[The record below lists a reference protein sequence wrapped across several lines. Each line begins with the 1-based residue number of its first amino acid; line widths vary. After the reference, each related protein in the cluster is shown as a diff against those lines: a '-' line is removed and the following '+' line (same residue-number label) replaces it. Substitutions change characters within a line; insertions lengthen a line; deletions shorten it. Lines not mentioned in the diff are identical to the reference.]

1 MDKIKKIIEKAQ
13 NTMRKTLLNLLAVTV
28 GFLAGTLEGNTCTN
42 VIITRGASRDG
53 SVLVSYAAD
62 SHYLFGELYYH
73 PAQDWKPGTM
83 LQIYEWDT
91 NRHLGEI
98 EQVPHTYQTV
108 GNMNEFQVIITETT
122 WGGRPELEDK
132 SGGIDYGSLIYIA
145 LQRAKT
151 AREAI
156 DVIVDLANTHGY
168 CSEGETFSIAD
179 KNEAW
184 IMELVGKG
192 MNMKNG
198 KNLNK
203 GIVWVAMR
211 VPDGAICGHA
221 NQARIGKF
229 PLDDPDNCL
238 YAPDVISL
246 ARRKG
251 WFEGLD
257 SEFSFKKAYCPAD
270 FGTVRGCDARVWS
283 AFNILTDGWF
293 SFYDEDGKAVTRD
306 AFSYLDYVMGN
317 DLEGDFPLF
326 VYPRKKAGVKEV
338 ADVMRDHFEGTP
350 MDMTQDIGAG
360 GNALPY
366 RWRPME
372 FTYDGKTY
380 VNERAIAT
388 QQTGFWMVGQ
398 ARNYV
403 PDVVGGILWFGT
415 DDAATSYLT
424 PIYTSTTKVP
434 DCFREGNGDLLH
446 YSNTASFWINNRISN
461 ACYKMYNVMAP
472 YVRDRIDYFE
482 IDQMERRTHS
492 VDSMAVVM
500 YNQVAVKL
508 QKKLSSKHDVMV
520 SRRPFAAVVK
530 YVTDYTV
537 KTAQDQFEAWRTL
550 EEELLVKFM
559 DGNVKP
565 QNDDGTFKHSEYS
578 DGIPEKVEW
587 PGYTELWKETVAQEH
602 GDVIIVPEETNNQ

>member
-1 MDKIKKIIEKAQ
+1 MK
-13 NTMRKTLLNLLAVTV
+13 KTLMASFILAAL
-28 GFLAGTLEGNTCTN
+28 GMLSPRAEACTN

-62 SHYLFGELYYH
+62 SHSLFGELYYK
-73 PAQDWKPGTM
+73 PAADWKAGSM
-83 LQIYEWDT
+83 LAVRDWDT
-91 NRHLGEI
+91 NRYLGEI

-108 GNMNEFQVIITETT
+108 GNMNEFQLIITETT

-132 SGGIDYGSLIYIA
+132 KGGIDYGSLIYIT

-156 DVIVDLANTHGY
+156 DVIVDLANTYGY
-168 CSEGETFSIAD
+168 ASEGETFSIAD

-184 IMELVGKG
+184 IMELIGKG
-192 MNMKNG
+192 MNMRNG
-198 KNLNK
+198 VNTQK

-211 VPDGAICGHA
+211 VPDGAICAHA

-238 YAPDVISL
+238 YAQDVISF

-251 WFEGLD
+251 YFDGPD
-257 SEFSFKKAYCPAD
+257 SEFSFKKAYNPAD
-270 FGTVRGCDARVWS
+270 FGTVRGCDARAWS

-306 AFSYLDYVMGN
+306 AYSYLDYVMGK
-317 DLEGDFPLF
+317 DLDGDFPLF
-326 VYPRKKAGVKEV
+326 VFPRKKAGVKEL

-372 FTYDGKTY
+372 FEVDGKTY
-380 VNERAIAT
+380 LNERAIAT
-388 QQTGFWMVGQ
+388 QQTGFWMIGQ

-424 PIYTSTTKVP
+424 PIYTSTTQVP
-434 DCFREGNGDLLH
+434 ECFREGNGDMLH
-446 YSNTASFWINNRISN
+446 YSPTASFWVNNRISN

-472 YVRDRIDYFE
+472 YVRERIDLFE
-482 IDQMERRTHS
+482 RDQMELRTHTT
-492 VDSMAVVM
+492 DSMAVVL

-508 QKKLSSKHDVMV
+508 QKKLSSKGDVMV
-520 SRRPFAAVVK
+520 SRKPFRK
-530 YVTDYTV
+530 ITRYLTDYSV
-537 KTAQDQFEAWRTL
+537 KTAQEQFGKWQQL
-550 EEELLVKFM
+550 EVELLVKFM

-565 QNDDGTFKHSEYS
+565 QNPDGSFAVSEF
-578 DGIPEKVEW
+578 DARQPAGIEW

-602 GDVIIVPEETNNQ
+602 GDVIRVLSE

>member
-1 MDKIKKIIEKAQ
+1 MEKGK
-13 NTMRKTLLNLLAVTV
+13 NILKTFVVSAIFMTI
-28 GFLAGTLEGNTCTN
+28 GIEGNTCTN
-42 VIITRGASRDG
+42 VIVSRGASKDG

-62 SHYLFGELYYH
+62 SHYLFGELYYR
-73 PAQDWKPGTM
+73 PAVDWDPGST
-83 LQIYEWDT
+83 LNIYDWDS
-91 NRHLGEI
+91 NRYLGDI
-98 EQVPHTYQTV
+98 EQVPHTFQTV
-108 GNMNEFQVIITETT
+108 GNMNEYQVIIGETT

-132 SGGIDYGSLIYIA
+132 KGGIDYGSLIYIT
-145 LQRAKT
+145 LQRAKS
-151 AREAI
+151 AHEAI
-156 DVIVDLANTHGY
+156 DIIVDLANTYGY
-168 CSEGETFSIAD
+168 ASEGETFSIAD

-184 IMELVGKG
+184 IMELIGKG
-192 MNMKNG
+192 MNIRNG
-198 KNLNK
+198 VNVNK
-203 GIVWVAMR
+203 GIVWVARR
-211 VPDGAICGHA
+211 VPDGAICAHA

-238 YAPDVISL
+238 YAPDVIRF

-251 WFEGLD
+251 YFDGPD

-270 FGTVRGCDARVWS
+270 FGTVRGCDARAWS

-293 SFYDEDGKAVTRD
+293 SFYDDEGNAVTKD
-306 AFSYLDYVMGN
+306 AYSYLDYVMGR

-326 VYPRKKAGVKEV
+326 VFPRKKVGVKEL

-372 FTYDGKTY
+372 WEFDGKTY

-388 QQTGFWMVGQ
+388 QQTGFWFVGQ

-415 DDAATSYLT
+415 DDAATSYLS
-424 PIYTSTTKVP
+424 PIYTSTTKIP

-446 YSNTASFWINNRISN
+446 YSPTASFWINNRISN
-461 ACYKMYNVMAP
+461 DCYKMYKIMAP
-472 YVRDRIDYFE
+472 YVRAKVDSFE
-482 IDQMERRTHS
+482 RDQMERRTHS

-500 YNQVAVKL
+500 YNQAVIKL
-508 QKKLSSKHDVMV
+508 QKKLSSKGDVMV
-520 SRRPFAAVVK
+520 SSKPFAKVVK
-530 YVTDYTV
+530 YVTDYSV
-537 KTAQDQFEAWRTL
+537 NTAQDQFKAWQKL
-550 EEELLVKFM
+550 EEELLIKFM

-565 QNDDGTFKHSEYS
+565 QNPDGTFKHSEYS
-578 DGIPEKVEW
+578 KGIPEKIDW

-602 GDVIIVPEETNNQ
+602 GEIIAVPE

>member
-1 MDKIKKIIEKAQ
+1 
-13 NTMRKTLLNLLAVTV
+13 MRKSLLKLFVSALAVVLGTV
-28 GFLAGTLEGNTCTN
+28 EGNTCTN
-42 VIITRGASRDG
+42 VIVSRGASKDG

-73 PAQDWKPGTM
+73 PAADWKAGSM
-83 LQIYEWDT
+83 LPVYEWDT
-91 NRHLGEI
+91 NRYLGEI

-108 GNMNEFQVIITETT
+108 GNMNEFQLIITETT
-122 WGGRPELEDK
+122 WGGREELVDK
-132 SGGIDYGSLIYIA
+132 NGGIDYGSLIYIT

-156 DVIVDLANTHGY
+156 DIIVALANEYGY
-168 CSEGETFSIAD
+168 ASEGETFSIAD

-184 IMELVGKG
+184 IMELIGKG
-192 MNMKNG
+192 MSMRNGINM
-198 KNLNK
+198 NK
-203 GIVWVAMR
+203 GIVWVARR
-211 VPDGAICGHA
+211 VPDGAICAHA

-229 PLDDPDNCL
+229 PMDDPDNCL
-238 YAPDVISL
+238 YAPDVITF

-251 WFEGLD
+251 YFDGLD
-257 SEFSFKKAYCPAD
+257 SEFSFKKAYNPAD
-270 FGTVRGCDARVWS
+270 FGTVRGCDARAWS
-283 AFNILTDGWF
+283 AFNILTQGWF
-293 SFYDEDGKAVTRD
+293 SFYDENGNAVTRD
-306 AFSYLDYVMGN
+306 AFAYLDYVMGN
-317 DLEGDFPLF
+317 NLEGDFPLF
-326 VYPRKKAGVKEV
+326 VYPRKKVGVKEV

-372 FTYDGKTY
+372 FQDPEGNTY

-424 PIYTSTTKVP
+424 PIYTTIQEVP
-434 DCFREGNGDLLH
+434 DCFRVGNGDLLH
-446 YSNTASFWINNRISN
+446 YSADASFWINNRISN

-472 YVRDRIDYFE
+472 YVRAKADAFE
-482 IDQMERRTHS
+482 YDQMERRVHS

-500 YNQVAVKL
+500 YNQVVVKL
-508 QKKLSSKHDVMV
+508 QKKLESRHDTMV
-520 SRRPFAAVVK
+520 SAKPFAKIVK
-530 YVTDYTV
+530 YI
-537 KTAQDQFEAWRTL
+537 TAYCMDTAERQFDKWKNL
-550 EEELLVKFM
+550 EVELLVKFM
-559 DGNVKP
+559 DGNVLP
-565 QNDDGTFKHSEYS
+565 QEKDGSFTHSKYNK
-578 DGIPEKVEW
+578 GMPEKVEQ
-587 PGYTELWKETVAQEH
+587 PGYTELWKETVAREH
-602 GDVIIVPEETNNQ
+602 GMTIRAPQQ

>member
-1 MDKIKKIIEKAQ
+1 MRNSLLKALVATVALLF
-13 NTMRKTLLNLLAVTV
+13 TMEARP
-28 GFLAGTLEGNTCTN
+28 CTN
-42 VIITRGASRDG
+42 VIISRGASQDG

-62 SHYLFGELYYH
+62 SHTLYGELYYR
-73 PAQDWKPGTM
+73 PASDWKPGSTI
-83 LQIYEWDT
+83 QIYDWDT
-91 NRHLGEI
+91 NKPLGVI

-132 SGGIDYGSLIYIA
+132 TGGIDYGSLIYIA

-156 DVIVDLANTHGY
+156 DVIVNLANEYGY
-168 CSEGETFSIAD
+168 ASEGETFSIAD

-184 IMELVGKG
+184 IMELIGKG
-192 MNMKNG
+192 TNMRNG
-198 KNLNK
+198 VNTQK

-211 VPDGAICGHA
+211 VPDGAICAHA

-229 PLDDPDNCL
+229 PLKDPENCL
-238 YAPDVISL
+238 YAPDVITF

-251 WFEGLD
+251 YFEGLD
-257 SEFSFKKAYCPAD
+257 EEFSFKKAYGPAD

-293 SFYDEDGKAVTRD
+293 SFYDENGNAITRD
-306 AFSYLDYVMGN
+306 AYTYLDYVMGR
-317 DLEGDFPLF
+317 DLEADMPLF
-326 VYPRKKAGVKEV
+326 VFPRKKAGVKDV

-372 FTYDGKTY
+372 FTVEGKTY
-380 VNERAIAT
+380 LNERAIAT

-434 DCFREGNGDLLH
+434 DCFRVGNGDRLH
-446 YSNTASFWINNRISN
+446 YSPTSSFWMNNRISN
-461 ACYKMYNVMAP
+461 ACYKMYNQMAP
-472 YVRDRIDYFE
+472 YVRTRIDAFE
-482 IDQMERRTHS
+482 RDQMERRTHS

-500 YNQVAVKL
+500 YNQVVVKL
-508 QKKLSSKHDVMV
+508 QKKLQSRHDVMV
-520 SRRPFAAVVK
+520 SSAPFAKIVK
-530 YVTDYTV
+530 YVTDYSV
-537 KTAQDQFEAWRTL
+537 NTAQDQFAKWQNL
-550 EEELLVKFM
+550 EVELLVKFM
-559 DGNVKP
+559 DGNVVP
-565 QNDDGTFKHSEYS
+565 QDKDGNFIHAKYDE
-578 DGIPEKVEW
+578 GAPEKVEW

-602 GDVIIVPEETNNQ
+602 GATIQVP

>member
-1 MDKIKKIIEKAQ
+1 MNVLVAGVF
-13 NTMRKTLLNLLAVTV
+13 LLS
-28 GFLAGTLEGNTCTN
+28 GWLEGNACTN
-42 VIITRGASRDG
+42 VIVSRGASRDG

-62 SHYLFGELYYH
+62 SHKLFGELYFK
-73 PAQDWKPGTM
+73 PAADWKSGTM
-83 LQIYEWDT
+83 LPIYDWDT
-91 NRHLGEI
+91 NRYLGEI
-98 EQVPHTYQTV
+98 EQVFHTYQTV
-108 GNMNEFQVIITETT
+108 GNMNEHQLIITETT

-132 SGGIDYGSLIYIA
+132 KGGIDYGSLIYIA
-145 LQRAKT
+145 LQRART

-156 DVIVDLANTHGY
+156 DVIVSLANEYGY
-168 CSEGETFSIAD
+168 ASEGESFSIAD

-184 IMELVGKG
+184 IMELIGKG
-192 MNMKNG
+192 TLMKNG
-198 KNLNK
+198 VNMNK
-203 GIVWVAMR
+203 GIVWVARR
-211 VPDGAICGHA
+211 VPDGAICAHA

-238 YAPDVISL
+238 YAPDVITF

-251 WFEGLD
+251 YFDGLD
-257 SEFSFKKAYCPAD
+257 SEFSFKKAYNPAD
-270 FGTVRGCDARVWS
+270 FGTVRGCDARAWS
-283 AFNILTDGWF
+283 AFNILTEGWF
-293 SFYDEDGKAVTRD
+293 SFYDEAGNAVTRD
-306 AFSYLDYVMGN
+306 AFAYLDYVMGHN
-317 DLEGDFPLF
+317 LDNDFPLF
-326 VYPRKKAGVKEV
+326 VFPRKKVGVKDV

-372 FTYDGKTY
+372 WQDHDGRTY

-424 PIYTSTTKVP
+424 PIYTATTRVP
-434 DCFREGNGDLLH
+434 DCFRTGNGDLLH
-446 YSNTASFWINNRISN
+446 YSDDASFWINNRISN

-472 YVRDRIDYFE
+472 YVRERADAFE
-482 IDQMERRTHS
+482 LDQMERRTHS

-500 YNQVAVKL
+500 YNQVAVKM
-508 QKKLSSKHDVMV
+508 QKKLSSKGDVMV
-520 SRRPFAAVVK
+520 SREPFAKVIR

-537 KTAQDQFEAWRTL
+537 ETAQTQFEAWRKL
-550 EEELLVKFM
+550 EVELLVKFM

-565 QNDDGTFKHSEYS
+565 QNPDGSFRHSEYS
-578 DGIPEKVEW
+578 KGIPESIEW
-587 PGYTELWKETVAQEH
+587 PGYSELWKETVAQEH
-602 GDVIIVPEETNNQ
+602 GEIVRVPEGK

>member
-1 MDKIKKIIEKAQ
+1 
-13 NTMRKTLLNLLAVTV
+13 MRKTLVAST
-28 GFLAGTLEGNTCTN
+28 FLAALVAFAPQADACTN
-42 VIITRGASRDG
+42 VIITRGATRDG

-62 SHYLFGELYYH
+62 SHTLFGELYYK
-73 PAQDWKPGTM
+73 PAADWKPGSM
-83 LQIYEWDT
+83 LQIYDWDT
-91 NRHLGEI
+91 HRHLGEI
-98 EQVPHTYQTV
+98 EQVSHTYQTV
-108 GNMNEFQVIITETT
+108 GNMNEYQVIITETT

-132 SGGIDYGSLIYIA
+132 KGGIDYGSLIYIA
-145 LQRAKT
+145 LQRAKS

-156 DVIVDLANTHGY
+156 DVIVYLANTYGY
-168 CSEGETFSIAD
+168 ASEGETFSIAD

-184 IMELVGKG
+184 IMELIGKG
-192 MNMKNG
+192 TNMRNG
-198 KNLNK
+198 VNTNK

-211 VPDGAICGHA
+211 IPDGAICAHA

-229 PLDDPDNCL
+229 PLNDPDNCL
-238 YAPDVISL
+238 YAPDVISF

-251 WFEGLD
+251 YFDGLD
-257 SEFSFKKAYCPAD
+257 SEFSFKKAYNPVD
-270 FGTVRGCDARVWS
+270 WGTVRGCDARAWS

-293 SFYDEDGKAVTRD
+293 SFYDEEGNAVTRD
-306 AFSYLDYVMGN
+306 AYGYLDYVMGN
-317 DLEGDFPLF
+317 DLEGDFPLYVF
-326 VYPRKKAGVKEV
+326 PRKKAGVKEL

-360 GNALPY
+360 GNSLPY

-372 FTYDGKTY
+372 FQVDGQTY

-424 PIYTSTTKVP
+424 PIYTSTSEVP
-434 DCFREGNGDLLH
+434 ECFKEGNGDILH
-446 YSNTASFWINNRISN
+446 YSPTSSFWINNRISN

-472 YVRDRIDYFE
+472 YVRARIDLFE
-482 IDQMERRTHS
+482 WDQMERRTHS

-508 QKKLSSKHDVMV
+508 QKKLSSKGDVMV
-520 SRRPFAAVVK
+520 SKRPFEK
-530 YVTDYTV
+530 ITRYITDYTV
-537 KTAQDQFEAWRTL
+537 NTAQEQFAAWQKL
-550 EEELLVKFM
+550 EVELLVKFM

-565 QNDDGTFKHSEYS
+565 QNDDGSFKVSK
-578 DGIPEKVEW
+578 DDPRQPERVEW

-602 GDVIIVPEETNNQ
+602 GDVIRVKE

>member
-1 MDKIKKIIEKAQ
+1 MK
-13 NTMRKTLLNLLAVTV
+13 KTLMASFILAAL
-28 GFLAGTLEGNTCTN
+28 GMLSPRAEACTN

-62 SHYLFGELYYH
+62 SHSLFGELYYK
-73 PAQDWKPGTM
+73 PAADWKAGSM
-83 LQIYEWDT
+83 LAVRDWDT
-91 NRHLGEI
+91 NRYLGEI

-108 GNMNEFQVIITETT
+108 GNMNEFQLIITETT

-132 SGGIDYGSLIYIA
+132 KGGIDYGSLIYIT

-156 DVIVDLANTHGY
+156 DVIVDLANTYGY
-168 CSEGETFSIAD
+168 ASEGETFSIAD

-184 IMELVGKG
+184 IMELIGKG
-192 MNMKNG
+192 MNMRNG
-198 KNLNK
+198 VNTQK

-211 VPDGAICGHA
+211 VPDGAICAHA

-238 YAPDVISL
+238 YAQDVISF

-251 WFEGLD
+251 YFDGPD
-257 SEFSFKKAYCPAD
+257 SEFSFKKAYNPAD
-270 FGTVRGCDARVWS
+270 FGTVRGCDARAWS

-306 AFSYLDYVMGN
+306 AYSYLDYVMGK
-317 DLEGDFPLF
+317 DLDRDFPLF
-326 VYPRKKAGVKEV
+326 VFPRKKAGVKEL

-372 FTYDGKTY
+372 FEVDGKTY
-380 VNERAIAT
+380 LNERAIAT
-388 QQTGFWMVGQ
+388 QQTGFWMIGQ

-424 PIYTSTTKVP
+424 PIYTSTTQVP
-434 DCFREGNGDLLH
+434 ECFREGNGDMLH
-446 YSNTASFWINNRISN
+446 YSPTASFWVNNRISN

-472 YVRDRIDYFE
+472 YVRERIDLFE
-482 IDQMERRTHS
+482 RDQMERRTHTT
-492 VDSMAVVM
+492 DSMAVVL

-508 QKKLSSKHDVMV
+508 QKKLSSKGDVMV
-520 SRRPFAAVVK
+520 SRKPFRK
-530 YVTDYTV
+530 ITRYLTDYSV
-537 KTAQDQFEAWRTL
+537 KTAQEQFGKWQQL
-550 EEELLVKFM
+550 EVELLVKFM

-565 QNDDGTFKHSEYS
+565 QNS
-578 DGIPEKVEW
+578 DGSFAVSEFDARQPAGIEW

-602 GDVIIVPEETNNQ
+602 GDVIQVLSE

>member
-1 MDKIKKIIEKAQ
+1 MKRKI
-13 NTMRKTLLNLLAVTV
+13 LLAALLS
-28 GFLAGTLEGNTCTN
+28 LALPAASDACTN
-42 VIITRGASRDG
+42 VIVTRGASKDG

-73 PAQDWKPGTM
+73 PAADWENGSK
-83 LQIYEWDT
+83 LKVNEWDT
-91 NRHLGEI
+91 GRYLCDI
-98 EQVPHTYQTV
+98 PQVPHTFQTV
-108 GNMNEFQVIITETT
+108 GNMNEHQLIITETT
-122 WGGRPELEDK
+122 WGGRSELEDK
-132 SGGIDYGSLIYIA
+132 NGLIDYGSLIYIT

-156 DVIVDLANTHGY
+156 DIIVELANTWGY
-168 CSEGETFSIAD
+168 ASEGESFSIAD
-179 KNEAW
+179 KNEVW
-184 IMELVGKG
+184 IMELIGKG
-192 MNMKNG
+192 MNIRNRV
-198 KNLNK
+198 NTQK
-203 GIVWVAMR
+203 GIVWVAVR
-211 VPDGAICGHA
+211 IPDGAISGHA

-229 PLDDPDNCL
+229 PLNDPDNCL
-238 YAPDVISL
+238 YAPDVISF
-246 ARRKG
+246 ARKKG
-251 WFEGLD
+251 YFDGPDE
-257 SEFSFKKAYCPAD
+257 EFSFKKAYGPAD

-293 SFYDEDGKAVTRD
+293 SYYDENGRGVTKD
-306 AFSYLDYVMGN
+306 AYTWLDYVMGKN
-317 DLEGDFPLF
+317 LDKDLPLY
-326 VYPRKKAGVKEV
+326 VYPRRKVGVKDV
-338 ADVMRDHFEGTP
+338 ADVMRDHFEGSP

-372 FTYDGKTY
+372 WEFDGASY

-398 ARNYV
+398 ARDYV

-424 PIYTSTTKVP
+424 PVYTATTAVP

-446 YSNTASFWINNRISN
+446 YSPTASFWINNRISN
-461 ACYKMYNVMAP
+461 ARYKMYNVMAP
-472 YVRDRIDYFE
+472 HVRARIDEFE
-482 IDQMERRTHS
+482 LDQMERKTHS

-500 YNQVAVKL
+500 YNQVVVKL
-508 QKKLSSKHDVMV
+508 QKKLASKGDVMV
-520 SRRPFAAVVK
+520 QKKPFKKIVK

-537 KTAQDQFEAWRTL
+537 KTAQDQFKAWTAL

-565 QNDDGTFKHSEYS
+565 QDESGKFIHSEYS
-578 DGIPEKVEW
+578 EGVPKKVEW
-587 PGYTELWKETVAQEH
+587 PGYTELWKETVSQEH
-602 GDVIIVPEETNNQ
+602 GDIIRIPE

>member
-1 MDKIKKIIEKAQ
+1 
-13 NTMRKTLLNLLAVTV
+13 MRKTILKLAVSA
-28 GFLAGTLEGNTCTN
+28 LAVLSFQPAGNSCTN
-42 VIITRGASRDG
+42 VIITRGASADG

-73 PAQDWKPGTM
+73 PAADWKAGSM
-83 LQIYEWDT
+83 LPIYDWDT
-91 NRHLGEI
+91 NRYLGEI
-98 EQVPHTYQTV
+98 EQVYHTYQTV
-108 GNMNEFQVIITETT
+108 GNMNEHQLIITETT
-122 WGGRPELEDK
+122 WGGRTELEDK
-132 SGGIDYGSLIYIA
+132 KGGIDYGSLIYIA
-145 LQRAKT
+145 LQRART

-156 DVIVDLANTHGY
+156 DVIVNLANEYGY
-168 CSEGETFSIAD
+168 ASEGETFSIAD

-184 IMELVGKG
+184 IMELIGKG
-192 MNMKNG
+192 TNIRNG
-198 KNLNK
+198 VNTQK
-203 GIVWVAMR
+203 GIVWVALR
-211 VPDGAICGHA
+211 VPDGAICAHA

-229 PLDDPDNCL
+229 PLNDPDNCL
-238 YAPDVISL
+238 YAPDVISF

-251 WFEGLD
+251 YFEGLD
-257 SEFSFKKAYCPAD
+257 SEFSFKKAYCPVD
-270 FGTVRGCDARVWS
+270 FGTVRGCDARAWS

-293 SFYDEDGKAVTRD
+293 SFYDEEGNPVTRD
-306 AFSYLDYVMGN
+306 AYSYLDYVMGN
-317 DLEGDFPLF
+317 NLEGDFPLF
-326 VYPRKKAGVKEV
+326 VYPRRKVSVKDV

-372 FTYDGKTY
+372 FSFDGKTY

-446 YSNTASFWINNRISN
+446 YSDKASFWINNRISN

-472 YVRDRIDYFE
+472 HVRAKADLFE
-482 IDQMERRTHS
+482 YDQMERRTHS

-500 YNQVAVKL
+500 YNQVVVKL
-508 QKKLSSKHDVMV
+508 QKKMESKGIEMV
-520 SRRPFAAVVK
+520 SRQPFSKVVK

-537 KTAQDQFEAWRTL
+537 KTAQDQFEEWKKL

-565 QNDDGTFKHSEYS
+565 QNPDGTFVHSEYS
-578 DGIPEKVEW
+578 EGIPEKVEW

-602 GDVIIVPEETNNQ
+602 GETIRVP

>member
-1 MDKIKKIIEKAQ
+1 
-13 NTMRKTLLNLLAVTV
+13 MRKTLLASLLLAAF
-28 GFLAGTLEGNTCTN
+28 GAASPRAEACTN
-42 VIITRGASRDG
+42 VIISRGASRDG

-62 SHYLFGELYYH
+62 SHTLFGELYYK
-73 PAQDWKPGTM
+73 PAADWKPGSM
-83 LQIYEWDT
+83 LAIRDWDT
-91 NRHLGEI
+91 GRYLGEI

-108 GNMNEFQVIITETT
+108 GNMNEYQLIITETT

-132 SGGIDYGSLIYIA
+132 KGGIDYGSLIYVT

-156 DVIVDLANTHGY
+156 DVIVDLANTYGY
-168 CSEGETFSIAD
+168 ASEGETFSIAD

-184 IMELVGKG
+184 IMELIGKG
-192 MNMKNG
+192 TNLRNG
-198 KNLNK
+198 VNTQK

-211 VPDGAICGHA
+211 VPDGAICAHA

-229 PLDDPDNCL
+229 PLNDPDNCL
-238 YAPDVISL
+238 YAPDVISF

-251 WFEGLD
+251 YFDGPD
-257 SEFSFKKAYCPAD
+257 SEFSFKKAYNPAD
-270 FGTVRGCDARVWS
+270 FGTVRGCDARAWS
-283 AFNILTDGWF
+283 AYNILTDGWF

-306 AFSYLDYVMGN
+306 AYSYLDYVLGR
-317 DLEGDFPLF
+317 DLESDFPLF
-326 VYPRKKAGVKEV
+326 VFPRKKAGVKEV

-372 FTYDGKTY
+372 FDVDGQTY

-424 PIYTSTTKVP
+424 PIYTCISRVP
-434 DCFREGNGDLLH
+434 ECFREGNGDLLH
-446 YSNTASFWINNRISN
+446 YSPTASFWVNNRVAN

-472 YVRDRIDYFE
+472 HVRARIDLFE
-482 IDQMERRTHS
+482 WDQTERRTHS

-500 YNQVAVKL
+500 YNQVAVKM
-508 QKKLSSKHDVMV
+508 QKKLSAKGDVMV
-520 SRRPFAAVVK
+520 SRQPFEK
-530 YVTDYTV
+530 ITRYLTDYSV
-537 KTAQDQFEAWRTL
+537 NTAQEQFEKWQAL
-550 EEELLVKFM
+550 EVELLVKFM

-565 QNDDGTFKHSEYS
+565 QHPDGSFIASEYDERQPAS
-578 DGIPEKVEW
+578 VEW

-602 GDVIIVPEETNNQ
+602 GDLIRVPSE

>member
-1 MDKIKKIIEKAQ
+1 MK
-13 NTMRKTLLNLLAVTV
+13 KTLLKALAVAAAV
-28 GFLAGTLEGNTCTN
+28 MFSAAEGYTCTN
-42 VIITRGASRDG
+42 VIVTSGASRDG

-62 SHYLFGELYYH
+62 SHYLFGELYH
-73 PAQDWKPGTM
+73 HIAADWPAGSMLKIYDW
-83 LQIYEWDT
+83 DS
-91 NRHLGEI
+91 NRYLGEI
-98 EQVPHTYQTV
+98 EQVLHTYQTV
-108 GNMNEFQVIITETT
+108 GNMNEHQVIITETT

-132 SGGIDYGSLIYIA
+132 KGGIDYGSLIYIA

-156 DVIVDLANTHGY
+156 DVIVELANRYGY
-168 CSEGETFSIAD
+168 ASEGETFSIAD
-179 KNEAW
+179 KKEAW
-184 IMELVGKG
+184 IMELIGKG
-192 MNMKNG
+192 MNVKNG
-198 KNLNK
+198 VNLQK

-211 VPDGAICGHA
+211 VPDGAICAHA

-238 YAPDVISL
+238 YAPDVITF
-246 ARRKG
+246 ARKKG
-251 WFEGLD
+251 YFDGLD
-257 SEFSFKKAYCPAD
+257 SEFSFKKAYAPID

-293 SFYDEDGKAVTRD
+293 SFYDQDGRPVTRD
-306 AFSYLDYVMGN
+306 AYAYLDYVMGQN
-317 DLEGDFPLF
+317 LDGDLPLW
-326 VYPRKKAGVKEV
+326 VYPRKTITVKQV

-372 FTYDGKTY
+372 FTFDGKTY
-380 VNERAIAT
+380 VNERDIAT

-398 ARNYV
+398 ARKYV

-424 PIYTSTTKVP
+424 PIYTSTTEVP

-446 YSNTASFWINNRISN
+446 YSPTASFWINNRISN

-472 YVRDRIDYFE
+472 YVRERADAFE
-482 IDQMERRTHS
+482 TDQMDRRTHS
-492 VDSMAVVM
+492 VDSMAVVL
-500 YNQVAVKL
+500 YNQVAIKM
-508 QKKLSSKHDVMV
+508 QERAAKGKGQSS
-520 SRRPFAAVVK
+520 RPFAKVIK

-537 KTAQDQFEAWRTL
+537 KTAQDQFKAWSAL
-550 EEELLVKFM
+550 ETELLVKFM

-565 QNDDGTFKHSEYS
+565 QNPDGSFKHSEHS
-578 DGIPEKVEW
+578 TGIPEKIEW

-602 GDVIIVPEETNNQ
+602 GEVIQVPE

>member
-1 MDKIKKIIEKAQ
+1 
-13 NTMRKTLLNLLAVTV
+13 MRKSLLKLFVSALAVVLGTV
-28 GFLAGTLEGNTCTN
+28 EGNTCTN
-42 VIITRGASRDG
+42 VIVSRGASKDG

-62 SHYLFGELYYH
+62 SHYLFGELYYN
-73 PAQDWKPGTM
+73 PAADWKAGSM
-83 LQIYEWDT
+83 LPVYEWDT
-91 NRHLGEI
+91 NRYLGEI

-108 GNMNEFQVIITETT
+108 GNMNEFQLIITETT
-122 WGGRPELEDK
+122 WGGREELMDK
-132 SGGIDYGSLIYIA
+132 NGGIDYGSLIYIT

-156 DVIVDLANTHGY
+156 DIIVALANEYGY
-168 CSEGETFSIAD
+168 ASEGETFSIAD

-184 IMELVGKG
+184 IMELIGKG
-192 MNMKNG
+192 MSMRNGINM
-198 KNLNK
+198 NK
-203 GIVWVAMR
+203 GIVWVARR
-211 VPDGAICGHA
+211 VPDGAICAHA

-229 PLDDPDNCL
+229 PMDDPDNCL
-238 YAPDVISL
+238 YAPDVITF

-251 WFEGLD
+251 YFDGLD
-257 SEFSFKKAYCPAD
+257 SEFSFKKAYNPAD
-270 FGTVRGCDARVWS
+270 FGTVRGCDARAWS
-283 AFNILTDGWF
+283 AFNILTQGWF
-293 SFYDEDGKAVTRD
+293 SFYDENGNAVTRD
-306 AFSYLDYVMGN
+306 AFAYLDYVMGN
-317 DLEGDFPLF
+317 NLEGDFPLF
-326 VYPRKKAGVKEV
+326 VYPRKKVGVKEV

-372 FTYDGKTY
+372 FQDPEGNTY

-424 PIYTSTTKVP
+424 PIYTTIQEVP
-434 DCFREGNGDLLH
+434 DCFRVGNGDLLH
-446 YSNTASFWINNRISN
+446 YSADASFWINNRISN

-472 YVRDRIDYFE
+472 YVRAKADAFE
-482 IDQMERRTHS
+482 YDQMERRVHS

-500 YNQVAVKL
+500 YNQVAVKM
-508 QKKLSSKHDVMV
+508 QKKLSAKGNVMV
-520 SRRPFAAVVK
+520 SRQPFAKVIK
-530 YVTDYTV
+530 YVSDYSI
-537 KTAQDQFEAWRTL
+537 KTAQEQFVAWRNL
-550 EEELLVKFM
+550 ETELLVKFM

-565 QNDDGTFKHSEYS
+565 QNEDGSFKHSEYS
-578 DGIPEKVEW
+578 EGIPAHVEW
-587 PGYTELWKETVAQEH
+587 PGYTELWKNTVAQEH
-602 GDVIIVPEETNNQ
+602 GDVIKVPANK